1 MAEQLVT
8 GPEGTSEAPKRRTV
22 PRWAIAAAFVPGLA
36 LVGLLVWSIR
46 GCSSEVDRLPW
57 PGSQVSARD
66 AAYVNLASLGLDVSR
81 VQDASEAIGQGRYA
95 EGTHVQYDRV
105 GTKTVTIAVLKYAD
119 AGSASQDFAS
129 YEEWA
134 KQNAATWV
142 SFNTGSLTKT
152 GWLKLTF
159 RGARS
164 RVMWHSNWIVE
175 IVAAES
181 GSDTVTLL
189 DDVIDAMARHWRE
202 IENGNRTGLSARIT
216 RGTIWED

>member
-22 PRWAIAAAFVPGLA
+22 RRWAIAAAFAPGIA

-46 GCSSEVDRLPW
+46 GCTSEVDRLPW
-57 PGSQVSARD
+57 PGSEVSARD
-66 AAYVNLASLGLDVSR
+66 AAYVNLASLGLDVSQ

-95 EGTHVQYDRV
+95 EGIQVQYDRS

-134 KQNAATWV
+134 KQNAATWL

-159 RGARS
+159 RGSRS
-164 RVMWHSNWIVE
+164 RVMWHGDWIVE
-175 IVAAES
+175 VVVAES
-181 GSDTVTLL
+181 GTDAGALL
-189 DDVIDAMARHWRE
+189 DGVIDAMARHWAE
-202 IENGNRTGLSARIT
+202 IKGGNRTGVSALIM
-216 RGTIWED
+216 RGAIWED